1 MKKITAYSLVALSS
15 LFLATGC
22 STHHVAEHSKHAKHW
37 GYTQDTGP
45 SHWSSLN
52 EKYHMCSEGKT
63 QSPINIVPSTD
74 IDLAPLALSYTANAT
89 DVIDNGHTV
98 QVNIAEGS
106 TFTIGSQKYDLK
118 QFHFHTP
125 SENNINSKSYPLE
138 AHFVHATTDGK
149 LAVVAI
155 MFEEGESNPVLS
167 KIWEKF
173 PLKTGEKTDLT
184 LTSKDINALMPDNKE
199 YYHFMGSLT
208 TPPCSEEV
216 NWNVFKTAVTIS
228 KAQVKQF
235 FDIYGHANNRPVQAT
250 NTRKIEE

>member
-1 MKKITAYSLVALSS
+1 M
-15 LFLATGC
+15 
-22 STHHVAEHSKHAKHW
+22 
-37 GYTQDTGP
+37 
-45 SHWSSLN
+45 
-52 EKYHMCSEGKT
+52 
-63 QSPINIVPSTD
+63 
-74 IDLAPLALSYTANAT
+74 
-89 DVIDNGHTV
+89 
-98 QVNIAEGS
+98 NIAEGS

-155 MFEEGESNPVLS
+155 MFEEGEGNLVLS
-167 KIWEKF
+167 KIWKKF
-173 PLKTGEKTDLT
+173 PLKEGEKTKLT
-184 LTSKDINALMPDNKE
+184 LTSEDINALLPKNRD

-216 NWNVFKTAVTIS
+216 NWNVFKTAVSIS

-235 FDIYGHANNRPVQAT
+235 FDIYGHTNNRPVQAI
-250 NTRKIEE
+250 NARKIEE